1 MMLVLQVI
9 KYSPKYYDSW
19 NEFVLNSVNGTFLF
33 HRDFMEY
40 HSDRFEDYSLMVFD
54 NDKLVAVFPANI
66 HENTVYSHQG
76 LTYGGLIVQNGERTT
91 NQLKYFE
98 HIFDYLTNQQIAQL
112 IIKEIPVFYHQHF
125 NDILPYLSYV
135 TEAKII
141 KSEICS
147 VIDLATPFRI
157 SKSILRDAKSAKKK
171 GITVNETDDL
181 SFFWERI
188 LTANLNKKYHTN
200 PVHTYDEIA
209 LLKHRFPDNIRFYEL
224 KLDNK
229 IIGGTVLFIN
239 KDVVHV
245 QYISGLKDY
254 RQLGGLDLLFTELIK
269 YFQNTKK
276 YFDFGTSN
284 EDNGKKIN
292 QGLLFWK
299 EGFGARVCTQKTYSF
314 SLKNNALDSIYL

>member
-1 MMLVLQVI
+1 MALQVI
-9 KYSPKYYDSW
+9 KYCSEYYDLW
-19 NEFVLNSVNGTFLF
+19 NEFVQKSINGTFLF

-40 HSDRFEDYSLMVFD
+40 HSDRFCDYSL
-54 NDKLVAVFPANI
+54 LVLDEKKIVAIFPANI
-66 HENTVYSHQG
+66 RDKVVYTHQG

-91 NQLKYFE
+91 NQLDYFQV
-98 HIFDYLTNQQIAQL
+98 IFDFLISQNIQEL
-112 IIKEIPVFYHQHF
+112 IIKETPVFYHKHF
-125 NDILPYLSYV
+125 NDILPYVSYIS
-135 TEAKII
+135 EAKTI

-147 VIDLATPFRI
+147 VIDLTVPFRQ
-157 SKSILRDAKSAKKK
+157 SKSIRRDANNAEKK
-171 GITVNETDDL
+171 GISVHETDDL
-181 SFFWERI
+181 SFFWEHI

-200 PVHTYDEIA
+200 PVHSYEEIT
-209 LLKHRFPDNIRFYEL
+209 LLKQRFPENIQFYEL

-239 KDVVHV
+239 HDVVHV
-245 QYISGLKDY
+245 QYISGLGEY
-254 RQLGGLDLLFTELIK
+254 RQLGGLDLLFTTLINRFK
-269 YFQNTKK
+269 NTKK

-314 SLKNNALDSIYL
+314 QLKNNLLESIYL